1 MRFQFLK
8 EHKKQY
14 NIKKACKILNI
25 SRSGF
30 YDYLKR
36 RKSKRMI
43 ENEALTE
50 IIEDIFHEHK
60 ARYGSRRIQKVL
72 EQQGI
77 HVNAKRVCR
86 LMSEHGLIAKGTRK
100 YYRYHTNK
108 TSYDEKDNILR
119 QVFSANEKNKIWVG
133 DITYIPTKH
142 GWLYLAVFIDIFSRK
157 VVGWAMDTRVRD
169 TLVLSALNQAIGREH
184 PPTGLIIHTDRGCQY
199 TGQRFQ
205 SMCIRYGFRQSMS
218 RKGNPYDNAVMESF
232 YRTLKRELVQDAH
245 YDNPE
250 QARMDIFKYIE
261 LYYNTKRIH
270 SSIGWVSPCQFEK
283 QICKNS

>member
-1 MRFQFLK
+1 MKFQFLK
-8 EHKKQY
+8 EHQKQY
-14 NIKKACKILNI
+14 NVKKACKILNI

-50 IIEDIFHEHK
+50 MIEDIFHEHK

-100 YYRYHTNK
+100 YYRYHANK
-108 TSYDEKDNILR
+108 TAYDEKDNILR

-157 VVGWAMDTRVRD
+157 VVGWAMNTRVRD

-184 PPTGLIIHTDRGCQY
+184 PPKGLIIHTDRGCQY
-199 TGQRFQ
+199 TAQRFQ

-232 YRTLKRELVQDAH
+232 YRTLKRELVQDAN

-261 LYYNTKRIH
+261 LYYNTKRMH
-270 SSIGWVSPCQFEK
+270 SAIGWVSPCQFEM
-283 QICKNS
+283 QNCNNS

>member
-1 MRFQFLK
+1 
-8 EHKKQY
+8 
-14 NIKKACKILNI
+14 
-25 SRSGF
+25 
-30 YDYLKR
+30 
-36 RKSKRMI
+36 MI

-50 IIEDIFHEHK
+50 IIEDIFYEHK
-60 ARYGSRRIQKVL
+60 ARYYSSRIQNVL

-86 LMSEHGLIAKGTRK
+86 LMSEHGLIPKGTRK

-119 QVFSANEKNKIWVG
+119 QVFSADEKNKIWVR

-142 GWLYLAVFIDIFSRK
+142 GWLYLGVFIDIFSRR
-157 VVGWAMDTRVRD
+157 VVVCAMDTRVRD
-169 TLVLSALNQAIGREH
+169 TLILSALNQAIGMEH
-184 PPTGLIIHTDRGCQY
+184 PPTVLIIHTDCGCQ
-199 TGQRFQ
+199 
-205 SMCIRYGFRQSMS
+205 IYGAKIPVNVYSLWFRQSMN
-218 RKGNPYDNAVMESF
+218 RKSNPYGNAVMESF
-232 YRTLKRELVQDAH
+232 YTTLKRELVQDTH
-245 YDNPE
+245 YDNPK

-270 SSIGWVSPCQFEK
+270 SAIGWVSLCQFQK